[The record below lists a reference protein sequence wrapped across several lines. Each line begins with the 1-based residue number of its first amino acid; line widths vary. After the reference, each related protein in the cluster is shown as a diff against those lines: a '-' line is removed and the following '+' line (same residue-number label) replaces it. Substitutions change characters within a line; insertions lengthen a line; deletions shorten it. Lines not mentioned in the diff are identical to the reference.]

1 MTKQAVFSG
10 LGLFVLALLVRLPYL
25 GTFMTIDE
33 VKWLEG
39 AGQFLLALHR
49 GDWGQT
55 YWHFFPGITVTWGET
70 IILWLQHLFSG
81 NSDLAAFVTDQ
92 VENMSDGIGPMR
104 LSPVIIT
111 SLAVTG
117 IYWLA
122 RPLLDNWS
130 ALLGAGLLA
139 VDPFFAGHSRIVN
152 GDAGTAGFM
161 MLAFLAFA
169 HLWQS
174 QKWQMALLAGVMAG
188 LALLTKLPAPIIL
201 PWVVVLAGLGFIKDR
216 RWQPWLKSLLIF
228 GVATIVTF
236 IVFWPAMWVAPV
248 NTLWQMMHDS
258 FSVGEVGGGH
268 DTFFLGQINN
278 DPGWHFYPYAIA
290 FRLTPLTIIGVL
302 AAFLWLWRDRTNPQL
317 LPSQTMLIGAL
328 FLYIIFVYV
337 FANISPK
344 KLDRYAMAVIPALTL
359 LAGVGWE
366 WLIDPAA
373 VFVSKRAKLKHYA
386 FPALIIILIVIQT
399 SFVVTNY
406 PYILTYYNPLLGG
419 YARAVEQVPVGWGEG
434 LEQTAA
440 WINTQPNATDLLVSA
455 WYGDMVRPY
464 LRSRTTSFSSS
475 GKGQLA
481 ADYVIFY
488 INQKQRQKPNSA
500 VVNYFNQQE
509 PVFQV
514 DYRGTP
520 YAWIYAAPHM
530 QVEVSGKTTI
540 EGRATLLGYSWHPE
554 QPTKGGQAATLTLF
568 MHTLGILPD
577 NENFVVSLASAGGI
591 LWGEWQP
598 SDQVDWQP
606 DAIIE
611 WTGTLQLPDDMPPG
625 DYQLVIRLIDTNLDS
640 EVTRFPLEEAVVNL
654 VK

>member
-1 MTKQAVFSG
+1 MTKQFVFSG

-39 AGQFLLALHR
+39 TGQFLLGLYNGHLT
-49 GDWGQT
+49 DT
-55 YWHFFPGITVTWGET
+55 YWHFHPGITITWGET
-70 IILWLQHLFSG
+70 ILLWLQYLVSG
-81 NSDLAAFVTDQ
+81 NSDLTAFVTDHI
-92 VENMSDGIGPMR
+92 ENLANVIGPMR

-111 SLAVTG
+111 SLTVAG

-122 RPLLDNWS
+122 RPLLGNWS

-174 QKWQMALLAGVMAG
+174 QRWQMALLAGVMAG

-216 RWQPWLKSLLIF
+216 CWQPWLKSLLIF

-236 IVFWPAMWVAPV
+236 VVLWPTMWVAPV
-248 NTLWQMMHDS
+248 DTLRLMFHDS
-258 FSVGEVGGGH
+258 FRVGEAGAGH
-268 DTFFLGQINN
+268 DTFFLGQISD
-278 DPGWHFYPYAIA
+278 DPGWLFYPYAIA

-302 AAFLWLWRDRTNPQL
+302 AAFLWLRGGRTNDEV
-317 LPSQTMLIGAL
+317 LPWKTMLVGSLI
-328 FLYIIFVYV
+328 FYIVFVYL
-337 FANISPK
+337 FANLSPK
-344 KLDRYAMAVIPALTL
+344 KLDRYVMAVIPALTL
-359 LAGVGWE
+359 LAGVGWDWVINE
-366 WLIDPAA
+366 ILSLTAA
-373 VFVSKRAKLKHYA
+373 WSSLWRSLVLTM
-386 FPALIIILIVIQT
+386 PLILIAIQAT
-399 SFVVTNY
+399 FTISNY

-419 YARAVEQVPVGWGEG
+419 YARASQQVPVGWGEG
-434 LEQTAA
+434 LEQAAA
-440 WINTQPNATDLLVSA
+440 WINTQPNAANLLVST
-455 WYGDMVRPY
+455 WYSDMVRPY
-464 LRSRTTSFSSS
+464 LRSGTASFSSS
-475 GKGQLA
+475 GKGQLT

-500 VVNYFNQQE
+500 VVNYFNQRD

-514 DYRGTP
+514 DYHGTP
-520 YAWIYAAPHM
+520 YTWIYAAPHM
-530 QVEVSGKTTI
+530 QVEVSGNTKI

-554 QPTKGGQAATLTLF
+554 PPTKDGQAATLTLF

-577 NENFVVSLASAGGI
+577 NETFVVSLASAEGT

-611 WTGTLQLPDDMPPG
+611 WTGTLRLPDDMPPG
-625 DYQLVIRLIDTNLDS
+625 DYQLVIRLMDTNLDS

-654 VK
+654 AK

>member
-49 GDWGQT
+49 GDWAQT

-70 IILWLQHLFSG
+70 IILWLQYLVSG

-92 VENMSDGIGPMR
+92 VENIAAAIGPMR

-111 SLAVTG
+111 SLIVAG

-122 RPLLDNWS
+122 RPLLGHRS

-139 VDPFFAGHSRIVN
+139 ADPFFAGHSRIVN
-152 GDAGTAGFM
+152 GDSGAAGFM

-169 HLWQS
+169 LLWQS
-174 QKWQMALLAGVMAG
+174 QRWQMALLAGVMAG

-201 PWVVVLAGLGFIKDR
+201 PWVVVLAGLGFIKNR

-236 IVFWPAMWVAPV
+236 VVLWPTMWVAPV
-248 NTLWQMMHDS
+248 DTLRLMLHDS
-258 FSVGEVGGGH
+258 FRVGEAGAGH
-268 DTFFLGQINN
+268 DTFFLGQISD
-278 DPGWHFYPYAIA
+278 DPGWRFYPYVIA

-302 AAFLWLWRDRTNPQL
+302 AAFLWLRRGRTDVKV
-317 LPSQTMLIGAL
+317 LPSKTMLVEVLI
-328 FLYIIFVYV
+328 FYIVFVYL
-337 FANISPK
+337 FANLSPK
-344 KLDRYAMAVIPALTL
+344 KLDRYVMAVIPALTL
-359 LAGVGWE
+359 LAGVGWDWVINE
-366 WLIDPAA
+366 ILSLTAA
-373 VFVSKRAKLKHYA
+373 WSSLWRSLVLTM
-386 FPALIIILIVIQT
+386 PLILIAIQAT
-399 SFVVTNY
+399 FTISNY

-419 YARAVEQVPVGWGEG
+419 YARASQQVPVGWGEG
-434 LEQTAA
+434 LEQAAA
-440 WINTQPNATDLLVSA
+440 WINTQPNAANLLVST
-455 WYGDMVRPY
+455 WYSDMVRPY
-464 LRSRTTSFSSS
+464 LRSGTASFSSS
-475 GKGQLA
+475 GKGQLT

-500 VVNYFNQQE
+500 VVNYFNQRD

-520 YAWIYAAPHM
+520 YAWIYVAPHM
-530 QVEVSGKTTI
+530 QVEVSGNTKI

-554 QPTKGGQAATLTLF
+554 PPTKDGQAATLTLF
-568 MHTLGILPD
+568 MHTLGVLPD
-577 NENFVVSLASAGGI
+577 NETFVVSLASAEGT
-591 LWGEWQP
+591 LWGEWQL

-611 WTGTLQLPDDMPPG
+611 WTGTLRLPDDIPPG
-625 DYQLVIRLIDTNLDS
+625 DYQLVIRLMDTNLDS

-654 VK
+654 AK